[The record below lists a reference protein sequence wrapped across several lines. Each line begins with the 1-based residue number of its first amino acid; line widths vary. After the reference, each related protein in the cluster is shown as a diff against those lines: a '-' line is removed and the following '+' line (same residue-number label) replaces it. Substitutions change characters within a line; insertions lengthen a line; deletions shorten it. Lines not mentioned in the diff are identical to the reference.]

1 MKIILVDMSATLI
14 HHGHIRLLKKANN
27 LGSVTV
33 ALTTDEEILRY
44 KGYVPEL
51 SFQERKE
58 ILESI
63 KYIDRVIP
71 SPWKLDLNFFKNSGA
86 DILIHGDDNKN
97 DIPEKYLKIFK
108 RTEGISS
115 SIIRDRVINA
125 IAQKSNFREKKS

>member
-27 LGSVTV
+27 LGLVTV
-33 ALTTDEEILRY
+33 ALTTDEEILKY
-44 KGYVPEL
+44 KGYLPEL

-63 KYIDRVIP
+63 KYIDKVIP
-71 SPWKLDLNFFKNSGA
+71 SPWKLDLDFFKNSGA

-115 SIIRDRVINA
+115 SIIRERVMKA
-125 IAQKSNFREKKS
+125 IVQKSNYKEKMS